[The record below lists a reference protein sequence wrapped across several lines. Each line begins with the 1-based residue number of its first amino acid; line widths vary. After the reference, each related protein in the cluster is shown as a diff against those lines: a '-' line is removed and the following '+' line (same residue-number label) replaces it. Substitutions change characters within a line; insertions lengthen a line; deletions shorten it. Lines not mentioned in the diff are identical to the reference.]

1 MQATVA
7 PAMELHRSSG
17 RRWLGFTLAS
27 ITMLLWGILPLALK
41 ILLRAMDSPTIVW
54 YRFFLSSVLLG
65 ALLAWRGGL
74 PPMARFSRAQWLLL
88 AIATVGLALNY
99 LAYMEGLDL
108 TTPANAQVL
117 IQLAPLML
125 ALGGL
130 LLFREHF
137 SRLQWAGFC
146 ILILGLATFFSS
158 QLVALASS
166 LDRYLLGSA
175 TLVGAALTWAIY
187 GMAQKQLL
195 HWFSSQTVMWCI
207 YVGCTLCLSLA
218 AKPAAILELD
228 GMELGVLLFCA
239 LNTLVAYGAF
249 AAALAHWEASRVS
262 SVLALTP
269 LATLAFAWLM
279 AALWP
284 TLVAPEVISPTSLLG
299 AVAVVGGSLLTSLGG
314 DSRA

>member
-1 MQATVA
+1 
-7 PAMELHRSSG
+7 MELHRSSG

-41 ILLRAMDSPTIVW
+41 ILLRSMDSPTIVW
-54 YRFFLSSVLLG
+54 YRFFLSSILLG

-74 PPMARFSRAQWLLL
+74 PPVARFSRAQWLLL
-88 AIATVGLALNY
+88 AIATVGLGLNY
-99 LAYMEGLDL
+99 LAYMIGLEL
-108 TTPANAQVL
+108 TSPANAQVL

-130 LLFREHF
+130 LVFREHF
-137 SRLQWAGFC
+137 SRLQWVGFC
-146 ILILGLATFFSS
+146 ILILGLATFFGS
-158 QLVALASS
+158 QLRALASS

-195 HWFSSQTVMWCI
+195 HWFSSQTVMLCI
-207 YVGCTLCLSLA
+207 YAGCTVCLLLA
-218 AKPAAILELD
+218 AKPAAILGLD

-269 LATLAFAWLM
+269 LATLAFAWLI

-284 TLVAPEVISPTSLLG
+284 ALVAPEAISPTSLLG
-299 AVAVVGGSLLTSLGG
+299 AAAVVGGSLLTSLGG
-314 DSRA
+314 DSKS

>member
-1 MQATVA
+1 
-7 PAMELHRSSG
+7 MELHRTSG

-54 YRFFLSSVLLG
+54 YRFLLSSVLLG
-65 ALLAWRGGL
+65 AVLAWRGGL
-74 PPMARFSRAQWLLL
+74 PPLARFRRAQWLLL

-99 LAYMEGLDL
+99 LAYMIGLEL

-130 LLFREHF
+130 LVFRERF
-137 SRLQWAGFC
+137 SRLQWAGFFV
-146 ILILGLATFFSS
+146 LILGLAIFFGS
-158 QLVALASS
+158 QLRALASS

-175 TLVGAALTWAIY
+175 TLVGAAITWAIY

-207 YVGCTLCLSLA
+207 YLGCTVGLVMTA
-218 AKPAAILELD
+218 EPAAILELD
-228 GMELGVLLFCA
+228 GLELGVLLFCA

-284 TLVAPEVISPTSLLG
+284 ALVTPEAISPTSLFG
-299 AVAVVGGSLLTSLGG
+299 AVAVVAGSLLTSLGG
-314 DSRA
+314 DSKS

>member
-1 MQATVA
+1 
-7 PAMELHRSSG
+7 MELHRSSG
-17 RRWLGFTLAS
+17 RRWLGFGLAS

-41 ILLRAMDSPTIVW
+41 ILLRSMDSPTIVW

-74 PPMARFSRAQWLLL
+74 PPVTRFTSSQWLLL

-99 LAYMEGLDL
+99 LAYMFGLEL
-108 TTPANAQVL
+108 TSPANAQVL

-130 LLFREHF
+130 LVFREHF

-146 ILILGLATFFSS
+146 ILILGLATFFGS
-158 QLVALASS
+158 QLRALASS

-175 TLVGAALTWAIY
+175 ALVGAALTWAIY

-195 HWFSSQTVMWCI
+195 HWFSSQAVMWCI
-207 YVGCTLCLSLA
+207 YAGCTLCLLLTA
-218 AKPAAILELD
+218 EPAAILELG

-262 SVLALTP
+262 SILALTP
-269 LATLAFAWLM
+269 LATLAFAWLTT
-279 AALWP
+279 ALWP
-284 TLVAPEVISPTSLLG
+284 NLITPEAISPSSLLG
-299 AVAVVGGSLLTSLGG
+299 AAAVVGGSLLTSLGG
-314 DSRA
+314 DSKR

>member
-1 MQATVA
+1 
-7 PAMELHRSSG
+7 
-17 RRWLGFTLAS
+17 
-27 ITMLLWGILPLALK
+27 MLLWGILPLALK

-54 YRFFLSSVLLG
+54 YRFFLSSILLG

-74 PPMARFSRAQWLLL
+74 PPVARFGRAQWLLL

-99 LAYMEGLDL
+99 LAYMVGLEL
-108 TTPANAQVL
+108 TSPANAQVL

-130 LLFREHF
+130 LVFREHF
-137 SRLQWAGFC
+137 SRLQWTGFC
-146 ILILGLATFFSS
+146 ILILGLATFFGS
-158 QLVALASS
+158 QLRALASS

-195 HWFSSQTVMWCI
+195 HWFSSQAVMLCI
-207 YVGCTLCLSLA
+207 YAGCTVCLSLA
-218 AKPAAILELD
+218 AKPATILGLD

-284 TLVAPEVISPTSLLG
+284 ALVAPEAISPTSLLG
-299 AVAVVGGSLLTSLGG
+299 AAAVVGGSLLTSLGG
-314 DSRA
+314 DSKS

>member
-1 MQATVA
+1 
-7 PAMELHRSSG
+7 
-17 RRWLGFTLAS
+17 
-27 ITMLLWGILPLALK
+27 MLLWGILPLALK

-74 PPMARFSRAQWLLL
+74 PPIARFSRTQWLLL

-99 LAYMEGLDL
+99 LAYMVGLEL
-108 TTPANAQVL
+108 TSPANAQVL

-130 LLFREHF
+130 LVFREHF

-146 ILILGLATFFSS
+146 ILILGLATFFGG
-158 QLVALASS
+158 QLRALASS

-195 HWFSSQTVMWCI
+195 HWFSSQAVMWCI
-207 YVGCTLCLSLA
+207 YAGCTVCLALL
-218 AKPAAILELD
+218 AKPAAILGLD

-269 LATLAFAWLM
+269 LATLAFAWLSS
-279 AALWP
+279 ALWP
-284 TLVAPEVISPTSLLG
+284 SLVMPEAISPTSLLG
-299 AVAVVGGSLLTSLGG
+299 AVAVVGGALLTSLGG
-314 DSRA
+314 NRKS

>member
-1 MQATVA
+1 M
-7 PAMELHRSSG
+7 M
-17 RRWLGFTLAS
+17 
-27 ITMLLWGILPLALK
+27 LWGILPLALK
-41 ILLRAMDSPTIVW
+41 ILLRAMDSPTVVW

-74 PPMARFSRAQWLLL
+74 PPLARLSRAQWLLL
-88 AIATVGLALNY
+88 AIATVALALNY
-99 LAYMEGLDL
+99 LGYMIGLEL
-108 TTPANAQVL
+108 TSPANAQVL

-130 LLFREHF
+130 LVFREAF

-146 ILILGLATFFSS
+146 ILILGLLTFFGG
-158 QLVALASS
+158 QLRALASS

-195 HWFSSQTVMWCI
+195 HWFSSQAVMLCI
-207 YVGCTLCLSLA
+207 YAGCTLCLSLA
-218 AKPAAILELD
+218 AKPAAILGLG

-284 TLVAPEVISPTSLLG
+284 ALLAPEAISPTSLLG
-299 AVAVVGGSLLTSLGG
+299 AAAVVAGSLLTSLGG
-314 DSRA
+314 DAKS

>member
-1 MQATVA
+1 
-7 PAMELHRSSG
+7 
-17 RRWLGFTLAS
+17 
-27 ITMLLWGILPLALK
+27 MLLWGILPLALK
-41 ILLRAMDSPTIVW
+41 ILLRSMDSPTIVW
-54 YRFFLSSVLLG
+54 YRFFLASILLG

-74 PPMARFSRAQWLLL
+74 PPVARFSRAQWLLL

-99 LAYMEGLDL
+99 LAYMFGLEL
-108 TTPANAQVL
+108 TSPANAQVL

-130 LLFREHF
+130 LVFREHF
-137 SRLQWAGFC
+137 SRIQWAGFC
-146 ILILGLATFFSS
+146 ILILGLATFFGS
-158 QLVALASS
+158 QLRALASS

-207 YVGCTLCLSLA
+207 YAGCTLCLLLA
-218 AKPAAILELD
+218 AKPAAILGLD
-228 GMELGVLLFCA
+228 AMELGVLLFCA

-279 AALWP
+279 AAFWP
-284 TLVAPEVISPTSLLG
+284 ALVAPEAISPTSLLG
-299 AVAVVGGSLLTSLGG
+299 AAAVVGGSLLTSLGG
-314 DSRA
+314 DSKS

>member
-1 MQATVA
+1 
-7 PAMELHRSSG
+7 MELHRSSG
-17 RRWLGFTLAS
+17 RRWLGFALAS

-41 ILLRAMDSPTIVW
+41 ILLRSMDSPTIVW
-54 YRFFLSSVLLG
+54 YRFFLSSILLG

-74 PPMARFSRAQWLLL
+74 PRVARFRRAQWLLL
-88 AIATVGLALNY
+88 AIATIGLALNY
-99 LAYMEGLDL
+99 LAYMTGLEL
-108 TTPANAQVL
+108 TSPTNAQVL

-130 LLFREHF
+130 LVFREHF

-146 ILILGLATFFSS
+146 ILILGLATFFGS
-158 QLVALASS
+158 QLRALASS

-195 HWFSSQTVMWCI
+195 HWFSSQAVMWCI
-207 YVGCTLCLSLA
+207 YAGCTVCLALL
-218 AKPAAILELD
+218 AKPAAILGLD

-269 LATLAFAWLM
+269 LATLAFAWVM

-284 TLVAPEVISPTSLLG
+284 ALVVPETISPTSLLG

-314 DSRA
+314 ASKS

>member
-1 MQATVA
+1 
-7 PAMELHRSSG
+7 MELHRSSG

-54 YRFFLSSVLLG
+54 YRFFLSSILLG

-99 LAYMEGLDL
+99 LAYMVGLEL
-108 TTPANAQVL
+108 TSPANAQVL

-130 LLFREHF
+130 LVFREHF

-146 ILILGLATFFSS
+146 ILILGLAAFFAS
-158 QLVALASS
+158 QLRALASS
-166 LDRYLLGSA
+166 PNRYLLGSA

-195 HWFSSQTVMWCI
+195 HWFSSQAVMLCI
-207 YVGCTLCLSLA
+207 YAGCTVCLSLV
-218 AKPAAILELD
+218 AKPATILGLD

-239 LNTLVAYGAF
+239 LNTLIAYGAF

-284 TLVAPEVISPTSLLG
+284 ALVAPEAISPTSLLG
-299 AVAVVGGSLLTSLGG
+299 AAAVVGGSLLTSLGG
-314 DSRA
+314 DSKT

>member
-1 MQATVA
+1 
-7 PAMELHRSSG
+7 MELHRTSG

-27 ITMLLWGILPLALK
+27 ITMLLWGVLPLALK
-41 ILLRAMDSPTIVW
+41 ILLRGMDSPTIVW
-54 YRFFLSSVLLG
+54 YRFLLSSILLG

-74 PPMARFSRAQWLLL
+74 PPLARFRRPQWLLL

-99 LAYMEGLDL
+99 LAYMIGLEL
-108 TTPANAQVL
+108 TSPANAQVL

-130 LLFREHF
+130 LVFREHF

-146 ILILGLATFFSS
+146 ILVLGLAVFFGS
-158 QLVALASS
+158 QLRALASS

-195 HWFSSQTVMWCI
+195 HWFPSQAVMLCI
-207 YVGCTLCLSLA
+207 YAGCTVGLSLT
-218 AKPAAILELD
+218 AKPAAILGLD

-249 AAALAHWEASRVS
+249 SAALAHWEASRVS

-284 TLVAPEVISPTSLLG
+284 ALVVPEAISPTSLLG
-299 AVAVVGGSLLTSLGG
+299 AVAVVAGSLLTSLGG
-314 DSRA
+314 DAKR

>member
-1 MQATVA
+1 
-7 PAMELHRSSG
+7 
-17 RRWLGFTLAS
+17 
-27 ITMLLWGILPLALK
+27 MLLWGILPLALK
-41 ILLRAMDSPTIVW
+41 ILLRSMDSPTIVW
-54 YRFFLSSVLLG
+54 YRFLLASILLG

-74 PPMARFSRAQWLLL
+74 PPVARFSRPQWLLL

-99 LAYMEGLDL
+99 LAYMIGLEL
-108 TTPANAQVL
+108 TSPANAQVL

-130 LLFREHF
+130 LVFREHF
-137 SRLQWAGFC
+137 SRLQWTGFC
-146 ILILGLATFFSS
+146 ILILGLATFFGS
-158 QLVALASS
+158 QLRALASS

-207 YVGCTLCLSLA
+207 YAGCTVCLSLA
-218 AKPAAILELD
+218 ANPAAILGLD

-284 TLVAPEVISPTSLLG
+284 TLVAPEAISPTSLLG
-299 AVAVVGGSLLTSLGG
+299 AAAVVGGSLLTSLGG
-314 DSRA
+314 DPKG

>member
-1 MQATVA
+1 MQATLL

-17 RRWLGFTLAS
+17 RRWLGFALAS

-41 ILLRAMDSPTIVW
+41 ILLRSMDSPTIVW
-54 YRFFLSSVLLG
+54 YRFFLSSILLG

-74 PPMARFSRAQWLLL
+74 PPVARFSRAQWLLL

-99 LAYMEGLDL
+99 LAYMFGLEL
-108 TTPANAQVL
+108 TSPANAQVL

-130 LLFREHF
+130 LVFREHF
-137 SRLQWAGFC
+137 SRIQWAGFC
-146 ILILGLATFFSS
+146 ILILGLATFFGS
-158 QLVALASS
+158 QLRALASS

-207 YVGCTLCLSLA
+207 YAGCTLCLLLA
-218 AKPAAILELD
+218 AKPAAILGLD
-228 GMELGVLLFCA
+228 AMELGVLLFCA

-279 AALWP
+279 AAFWP
-284 TLVAPEVISPTSLLG
+284 ALVAPEAISPTSLLG
-299 AVAVVGGSLLTSLGG
+299 AAAVVGGSLLTSLGG
-314 DSRA
+314 DSKS